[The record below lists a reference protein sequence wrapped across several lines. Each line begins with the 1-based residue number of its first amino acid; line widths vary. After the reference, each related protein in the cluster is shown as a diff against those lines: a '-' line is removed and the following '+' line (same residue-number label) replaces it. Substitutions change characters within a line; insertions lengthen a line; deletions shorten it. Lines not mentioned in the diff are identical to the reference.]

1 MPGIPSIPG
10 TGNEPVKLVNPRC
23 ALRIYGAEDILI
35 QDLDI
40 DFEISKDLD
49 EEPNEATV
57 TIHNLSEDTRTRIID
72 PSVKD
77 TPIEILLTPFGL
89 EDLIVAFVG
98 EVDRVTNEP
107 LRPGFITRLE
117 CSSQKW
123 QHRALYV
130 EQKTYTMGTPAQTI
144 VDDFVKAI
152 NIPVN
157 QVAAPLVNPILL
169 AQSFTGPAFPLLQ
182 RFLFDYGRLAYIL
195 DGVLT
200 ITSSYTPPVA
210 TIVPIVEEIM
220 LTQPQPIERTD
231 SVEVAIRTVTE
242 TVGLD
247 PLQKLTRKQK
257 KKYRK
262 KIVNSRWKSTTHK
275 SVLNVT
281 ENDTIEV
288 EAVDTVIHG
297 IECELLSL
305 PTMQPDAIVQFPN
318 GNQYRVQSVNHFG
331 NVSQGGGQSAI
342 TTAIEADDW
351 QASDALGGNTWGAG
365 F

>member
-57 TIHNLSEDTRTRIID
+57 TIHNLKEDTRTRIID

-98 EVDRVTNEP
+98 EIDRVTNEP

-231 SVEVAIRTVTE
+231 SVEVAMRTVTE

-247 PLQKLTRKQK
+247 PLQKLTRKEKKQIQK
-257 KKYRK
+257 K
-262 KIVNSRWKSTTHK
+262 V
-275 SVLNVT
+275 VG
-281 ENDTIEV
+281 ENDYVEV

-305 PTMQPDAIVQFPN
+305 PTMQPDAIVQFPS
-318 GNQYRVQSVNHFG
+318 GNQYRVQSVQHFG

-351 QASDALGGNTWGAG
+351 QVSDALGGETWGAG